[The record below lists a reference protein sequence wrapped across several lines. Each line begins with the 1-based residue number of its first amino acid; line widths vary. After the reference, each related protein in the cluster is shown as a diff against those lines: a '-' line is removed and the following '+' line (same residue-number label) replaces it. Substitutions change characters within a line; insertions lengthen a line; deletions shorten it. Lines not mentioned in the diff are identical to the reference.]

1 MTIFLNQLRRF
12 SQAAAALALVNVG
25 FWILGTWFMMARPV
39 FNLDMVIGLVLMA
52 LFPRIGLMLIVVAG
66 VLDAVTSQSL
76 TFHFTN
82 TLEFLRASRF
92 LTEVQIES
100 YLSWQ
105 MGLVTLLFAVCLVL
119 LWVTREQR
127 RRDWFHVA
135 ALGLLLFTADVLN
148 GSSIVSEHGVRG
160 VAANIAGS
168 PAAMAA
174 LRMLGAGDADPLSPL
189 PPGNSVASV
198 AQVEDWA
205 LNNPD
210 RSIVFVLVESM
221 GVPEGAGIAQWLAS
235 QIYPAALAS
244 RYKMSQYTI
253 PFHGAT
259 TSGELRA
266 LCDLKGTYRRMDN
279 NAGQH
284 CLPARLASHGWTTT
298 GLHGFSQ
305 RMFNRQDWWGAIGL
319 SHLHFA
325 ESFQGEHLPHC
336 GGAFRGLCDEDL
348 IHRSFQIASAS
359 RQFVYLL
366 TLNTHL
372 PLEPKPI
379 TAEIRL
385 LCESAS
391 LGDEVCQWV
400 SQTGKV
406 LSSIAAEAAAS
417 ANPPLIVIVGDHS
430 PPFVRASSRGQF
442 SPNRVPAFILRP
454 SDDGHSM
461 VQ

>member
-1 MTIFLNQLRRF
+1 MTTFFGQLRRF
-12 SQAAAALALVNVG
+12 AQAAVALALANG
-25 FWILGTWFMMARPV
+25 AFWILGTWLTIARPV
-39 FNLDMVIGLVLMA
+39 FNLDMIIGLMFMAMMPRWGLVLIVMA
-52 LFPRIGLMLIVVAG
+52 WA
-66 VLDAVTSQSL
+66 LDALTSQSL

-92 LTEVQIES
+92 LSEVRIEN

-105 MGLVTLLFAVCLVL
+105 VALVTLPFAVCLAL

-127 RRDWFHVA
+127 RGDWLHVA
-135 ALGLLLFTADVLN
+135 ALGLLLFTADVFN
-148 GSSIVSEHGVRG
+148 GSSIVSRRDVRG
-160 VAANIAGS
+160 FAANIAGS
-168 PAAMAA
+168 PAAMTA
-174 LRMLGAGDADPLSPL
+174 LRILSSRDADPLSPL
-189 PPGNSVASV
+189 PPGSSVASV

-205 LNNPD
+205 LKHPE

-221 GVPEGAGIAQWLAS
+221 GVPDGANVARWLAS
-235 QIYPAALAS
+235 QVYPASLAS
-244 RYKMSQYTI
+244 RYQLSQYTI
-253 PFHGAT
+253 PFQGAT

-266 LCDLKGTYRRMDN
+266 LCDLKGTYRRMDST
-279 NAGQH
+279 AGQH
-284 CLPARLASHGWTTT
+284 CLPARLASHGWATT

-305 RMFNRQDWWGAIGL
+305 RMFDRQDWWGAIGL
-319 SHLHFA
+319 SQLRFA
-325 ESFQGEHLPHC
+325 ESFQSEHLPLC
-336 GGAFRGLCDEDL
+336 GGAFRGLCDDDL

-379 TAEIRL
+379 AAETRR

-391 LGDEVCQWV
+391 LGDDVCQWV

-406 LSSIAAEAAAS
+406 LSSISAEAAAS
-417 ANPPLIVIVGDHS
+417 ANPPLIVVVGDHS
-430 PPFVRASSRGQF
+430 PPFAQASSRGQF
-442 SPNRVPAFILRP
+442 NPDHVPAFVLRP
-454 SDDGHSM
+454 RDDGDSR